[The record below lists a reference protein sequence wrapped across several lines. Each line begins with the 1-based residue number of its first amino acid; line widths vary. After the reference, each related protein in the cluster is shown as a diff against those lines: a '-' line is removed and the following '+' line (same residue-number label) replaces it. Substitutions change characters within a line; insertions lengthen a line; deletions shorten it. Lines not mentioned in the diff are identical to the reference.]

1 MHLIP
6 ILQVMQLFNI
16 FFFFAKLTR
25 TEKYLIHW
33 KREGVASSK
42 YTGMKVSET
51 LKLNVKVYFVTK
63 SI

>member
-16 FFFFAKLTR
+16 FFFAKLTR

-33 KREGVASSK
+33 KREAVASSK

>member
-16 FFFFAKLTR
+16 FFFAKLTR

-51 LKLNVKVYFVTK
+51 LKLNVKVCFVTK

>member
-16 FFFFAKLTR
+16 FFFAKLTR